1 MPSAESWKVESSL
14 AVGSPRPAA
23 TSPMTTVIPNN
34 AEIPAAFA
42 SAATASTG
50 AVSHDRAA

>member
-23 TSPMTTVIPNN
+23 TSPMTTVTPN

>member
-23 TSPMTTVIPNN
+23 TSPMTTVTPNN